1 MSNIDTSYS
10 LTRGNLNTK
19 VSKNVVDGERNMDID
34 STYRN
39 RNLYPN
45 PNSFVIPINYPDRTN
60 NSSSSKDPISLGIP
74 YTGSTLPVGSNVTGT
89 STINTVQL
97 DTNEP
102 AIDNYYINEILQLSQ
117 FPNNFYTITSYDGT
131 LKIATVSPNFP
142 SNPILGQVYYTRGA
156 VPFFQ
161 GTVNTSVITPTTFT
175 FALNSLASN
184 DSNLYVNSYIYFSSG
199 SNIGLSRLVS
209 AYNGTTKVITLNSP
223 LPFVPT
229 NGNTIDLNSF
239 TRDNAS
245 TLIYSNN
252 INNTAGNNYYEIEIN
267 WLSVPNKLISTGY
280 GGKLDAYPYIYVEF
294 YNAGN
299 QLANQVMYS
308 NNPNSINALFKIPVN
323 EYFGDTYFLTLKDCK
338 QKQTIQIRPDQDLIF
353 NLKLPNGE
361 LIEFNEIDTL
371 SPNSPNPLLQVN
383 ASIKIRKM

>member
-1 MSNIDTSYS
+1 
-10 LTRGNLNTK
+10 
-19 VSKNVVDGERNMDID
+19 
-34 STYRN
+34 
-39 RNLYPN
+39 
-45 PNSFVIPINYPDRTN
+45 
-60 NSSSSKDPISLGIP
+60 
-74 YTGSTLPVGSNVTGT
+74 
-89 STINTVQL
+89 
-97 DTNEP
+97 
-102 AIDNYYINEILQLSQ
+102 
-117 FPNNFYTITSYDGT
+117 
-131 LKIATVSPNFP
+131 
-142 SNPILGQVYYTRGA
+142 
-156 VPFFQ
+156 
-161 GTVNTSVITPTTFT
+161 
-175 FALNSLASN
+175 
-184 DSNLYVNSYIYFSSG
+184 
-199 SNIGLSRLVS
+199 VS